1 MLYQLKNEKLTITI
15 EDKGAQLRS
24 IKSADG
30 AEYLWQG
37 DEKIWA
43 DQAPN
48 LFPHIARLTTGRYT
62 LEGKTYEMK
71 SHGFAKDTVF
81 EAEQKSD
88 THLIFRI
95 ADSET
100 TYAQYPY
107 HFAFAIDYQL
117 DGGKLNITYIVENK
131 DQKPMY
137 FGVGGHPGFN
147 VPLEAGLAFEDYY
160 LEFDCEKAA
169 LLVGMS
175 ADCYVEGENLPFPLE
190 EGRRISLKHSCFDHD
205 AIILTEM
212 CRAVTLKS
220 DKNARAVKLCYP
232 DMGYLGIWHRPFT
245 EAPYVCIEPWTSLP
259 ARKDVVED
267 FSTQPTMLSL
277 EAGKVYSNEY
287 SIEIF

>member
-1 MLYQLKNEKLTITI
+1 MLYQLKNEKLTVTI

-24 IKSADG
+24 VKSADG

-43 DQAPN
+43 AQAPN

-81 EAEQKSD
+81 AAEQENDAHILFTIK
-88 THLIFRI
+88 
-95 ADSET
+95 ADAST
-100 TYAQYPY
+100 LAQYPY
-107 HFAFAIDYQL
+107 QFTFGVDYRL
-117 DGGKLNITYIVENK
+117 EGGKLLITYVVENK
-131 DQKPMY
+131 DEKTMY

-147 VPLEAGLAFEDYY
+147 VPLERGLDFEDYY

-175 ADCYVEGENLPFPLE
+175 EDCYVQGENVKFPLE
-190 EGRRISLKHSCFDHD
+190 EGKKLALRHSCFDHD
-205 AIILTEM
+205 AIILTQM

-220 DKNARAVKLCYP
+220 DKNGRAVKLCYP
-232 DMGYLGIWHRPFT
+232 DMEYLGIWHRPFT

-259 ARKDVVED
+259 ARKDIVED
-267 FSTQPTMLSL
+267 FSTQPTLLSL
-277 EAGKVYSNEY
+277 EAGKRYSNTY

>member
-1 MLYQLKNEKLTITI
+1 MLYQLKNEKLTIII
-15 EDKGAQLRS
+15 EDLGAQLRS

-30 AEYLWQG
+30 TEYLWQG
-37 DEKIWA
+37 DDQIWA

-71 SHGFAKDTVF
+71 SHGFAKDTVM
-81 EAEQKSD
+81 EAEQEND
-88 THLIFRI
+88 THITFRI
-95 ADSET
+95 QDTEIT
-100 TYAQYPY
+100 LAQYPY
-107 HFAFAIDYQL
+107 HFTFGVDYRL
-117 DGGKLNITYIVENK
+117 EGGKLKITYIVENK
-131 DQKPMY
+131 DEKTMF

-147 VPLEAGLAFEDYY
+147 VPLESGLAFEDYY
-160 LEFDCEKAA
+160 LEFDCVKNA

-175 ADCYVEGENLPFPLE
+175 EDCYVQGENLPFALEDGKKLPL
-190 EGRRISLKHSCFDHD
+190 RHSCFDHD

-220 DKNARAVKLCYP
+220 DKNDRAVKLTYP
-232 DMGYLGIWHRPFT
+232 EMGYLGIWHRPFT

-277 EAGKVYSNEY
+277 PAGERYENEY
-287 SIEIF
+287 CIEIF

>member
-15 EDKGAQLRS
+15 EDLGAQLRS

-71 SHGFAKDTVF
+71 SHGFAKDTVMK
-81 EAEQKSD
+81 AEQESD
-88 THLIFRI
+88 THITFRI
-95 ADSET
+95 TDTAVT
-100 TYAQYPY
+100 LAQYPY
-107 HFAFAIDYQL
+107 HFAFGVDYRL
-117 DGGKLNITYIVENK
+117 SGSKLLITYIVENK
-131 DQKPMY
+131 DDKAMF

-147 VPLEAGLAFEDYY
+147 VPLEEGLAFEDYY
-160 LEFDCEKAA
+160 LEFDCAKDA

-175 ADCYVEGENLPFPLE
+175 EDCYVQGENVKFPLE
-190 EGRRISLKHSCFDHD
+190 DGVRLPLKHNCFDHD
-205 AIILTEM
+205 AIILTKM

-220 DKNARAVKLCYP
+220 DKNARAVKLTFP
-232 DMGYLGIWHRPFT
+232 QMGYLGIWHRPFT

-259 ARKDVVED
+259 ARKGVVED

-277 EAGKVYSNEY
+277 PAGKRYENEY
-287 SIEIF
+287 CIEIF

>member
-15 EDKGAQLRS
+15 EDLGAQLRS

-71 SHGFAKDTVF
+71 SHGFAKDTLF
-81 EAEQKSD
+81 EAEQDGD
-88 THLIFRI
+88 THIIFRI
-95 ADSET
+95 ADSEV

-107 HFAFAIDYQL
+107 RFAFAIDYKL
-117 DGGKLNITYIVENK
+117 DGGKLNITYIVENRDEK
-131 DQKPMY
+131 TMY

-147 VPLEAGLAFEDYY
+147 VPLEKGLAFEDYY
-160 LEFDCEKAA
+160 LEFDCVKEA

-175 ADCYVEGENLPFPLE
+175 ADCYVEGEDLPFPLE
-190 EGRRISLKHSCFDHD
+190 EGKQIALKHSCFDHD
-205 AIILTEM
+205 AIILTKM
-212 CRAVTLKS
+212 CRAVTLKT
-220 DKNARAVKLCYP
+220 DKNQRAVKLSYP

-259 ARKDVVED
+259 ARKNVVED

>member
-15 EDKGAQLRS
+15 EDLGAQLRS

-30 AEYLWQG
+30 TEYLWQG
-37 DEKIWA
+37 DDQIWA

-48 LFPHIARLTTGRYT
+48 LFPHIARLTTGHYT

-81 EAEQKSD
+81 TVEQESD
-88 THLIFRI
+88 SHILFTIK
-95 ADSET
+95 ADEIT
-100 TYAQYPY
+100 LAQYPY
-107 HFAFAIDYQL
+107 QFAFGVDYKL
-117 DGGKLNITYIVENK
+117 EGGKLLITYIVENK
-131 DQKPMY
+131 DQKEMY

-147 VPLEAGLAFEDYY
+147 VPLESGLAFEDYY
-160 LEFDCEKAA
+160 LEFDCVKEA

-175 ADCYVEGENLPFPLE
+175 EDCYVQGENVKFPLE
-190 EGRRISLKHSCFDHD
+190 EGKKLNLKHNCFDHD
-205 AIILTEM
+205 AIILTDM

-220 DKNARAVKLCYP
+220 DKNSRAVKLTYP

-245 EAPYVCIEPWTSLP
+245 TAPYVCIEPWTSLP
-259 ARKDVVED
+259 ARKGVVED
-267 FSTQPTMLSL
+267 FSTQPTMLTL
-277 EAGKVYSNEY
+277 EAGARYENEY

>member
-1 MLYQLKNEKLTITI
+1 MNHQIKNEKLTVNIS
-15 EDKGAQLRS
+15 DLGAQLLS
-24 IKSADG
+24 VKTADG
-30 AEYLWQG
+30 TEYLWQG
-37 DEKIWA
+37 DDAIWA
-43 DQAPN
+43 DHAPN

-81 EAEQKSD
+81 AVEQESD
-88 THLIFRI
+88 THILFRI
-95 ADSET
+95 GDDERT
-100 TYAQYPY
+100 LAQYPY
-107 HFAFAIDYQL
+107 HFAFSVDYKL
-117 DGGKLNITYIVENK
+117 MGGKLSITYIVENK
-131 DQKPMY
+131 DGKTMY

-147 VPLEAGLAFEDYY
+147 VPLEKGLAFEDYY
-160 LEFDCEKAA
+160 LEFDCVKDA

-175 ADCYVEGENLPFPLE
+175 EDCYVQGENVPFPLE
-190 EGRRISLKHSCFDHD
+190 DGKRLALKHNCFDHD

-220 DKNARAVKLCYP
+220 DKNSRAVKLTYP

-267 FSTQPTMLSL
+267 FATQPTLLSL
-277 EAGKVYSNEY
+277 EAGKIYENEY